1 MNSNLMEMIMEKTAK
16 MASRKRMSWSR
27 GSALVALLAL
37 AAACGAPD
45 AGGSAADDMTD
56 MPGMSTPGAEP
67 AAGMAQGGMDPM
79 QAHLERMATL
89 PADSLTSA
97 LPTHRQMVANMLAQ
111 MNREMREM
119 AMPADSAWNAV
130 VDSLRSDLTRMPE
143 MGGAELQALMP
154 AHRERVEQLM
164 AMHAAM
170 MRAMGM

>member
-1 MNSNLMEMIMEKTAK
+1 
-16 MASRKRMSWSR
+16 
-27 GSALVALLAL
+27 
-37 AAACGAPD
+37 
-45 AGGSAADDMTD
+45 
-56 MPGMSTPGAEP
+56 
-67 AAGMAQGGMDPM
+67 M